1 MDAQALLTL
10 LKSHRPFDAQ
20 EAAHL
25 ERIQHFLLTTP
36 EPFSRTTQAGHI
48 TGSAVIWERKTQ
60 TLLLLWHV
68 KLQRWLQPGGHCEP
82 LEDTDTVATAW
93 RELLEE
99 SEVAQ
104 ACFALAQPAPFD
116 VDVHEIPARGDEPTH
131 YHYDV
136 RYLFTLEG
144 DLPPTLRA
152 VPLAEVAQF
161 SDASLARL
169 AQKLPLVGVF
179 DDF

>member
-1 MDAQALLTL
+1 MNTQTLLTL
-10 LKSHRPFDAQ
+10 LNIHVPFDAQ
-20 EAAHL
+20 EAAHVA
-25 ERIQHFLLTTP
+25 RTQAFLLDTP
-36 EPFSRTTQAGHI
+36 TPFSRTTQAGHI
-48 TGSAVIWERKTQ
+48 TGSAVVWDRKTQ

-99 SEVAQ
+99 TEVAR
-104 ACFALAQPAPFD
+104 ACFALAQPALFD
-116 VDVHEIPARGDEPTH
+116 VDVHEIPERGDEPTH

-144 DLPPTLRA
+144 DLPPMLRA

-169 AQKLPLVGVF
+169 AQKLF
-179 DDF
+179 A

>member
-1 MDAQALLTL
+1 MDTQALITL
-10 LKSHRPFDAQ
+10 LNSHVSSDAD

-25 ERIQHFLLTTP
+25 EHIQHFLATTP
-36 EPFSRTTQAGHI
+36 DPFSRTTRAGHI
-48 TGSAVIWERKTQ
+48 TGSAVVWDKKAQ
-60 TLLLLWHV
+60 MLLLLWHV

-82 LEDTDTVATAW
+82 GEDIDTIATAW

-99 SEVAQ
+99 SEAGRE
-104 ACFALAQPAPFD
+104 CFKLVQTAPFD

-131 YHYDV
+131 FHYDV

-144 DLPPTLRA
+144 DLPSTLRA

-161 SDASLARL
+161 PDASLARL
-169 AQKLPLVGVF
+169 AQKLL
-179 DDF
+179 

>member
-1 MDAQALLTL
+1 MDAQALLAQL
-10 LKSHRPFDAQ
+10 NAHIPFDSD
-20 EAAHL
+20 EAAHR
-25 ERIQHFLLTTP
+25 ERILHFLATTSN
-36 EPFSRTTQAGHI
+36 PFSRTTQTGHV
-48 TGSAVIWERKTQ
+48 TGSAVVWDRKTQ

-82 LEDTDTVATAW
+82 LEDTDTLATAW

-99 SEVAQ
+99 SEVER
-104 ACFALAQPAPFD
+104 ACFALAQTVPFD

-131 YHYDV
+131 FHYDI

-144 DLPPTLRA
+144 DLPPMLRA

-169 AQKLPLVGVF
+169 AKKLSLVGVF
-179 DDF
+179 DNS